1 MGGAIIVFSM
11 TATLMVLIAG
21 SVLLLALSVVVAYR
35 MGFREG
41 REQGL
46 SESYL
51 LYGSTRR
58 APENAELNSQ
68 GAKKSA
74 AVQ

>member
-1 MGGAIIVFSM
+1 M

-21 SVLLLALSVVVAYR
+21 SVLLLALSVLVAYR

-46 SESYL
+46 SESYK

-58 APENAELNSQ
+58 TSEIAGLNTQ
-68 GAKKSA
+68 GAKQG

>member
-1 MGGAIIVFSM
+1 M
-11 TATLMVLIAG
+11 TATFAVLIAG
-21 SVLLLALSVVVAYR
+21 SVLLLALSVVFAYR

-58 APENAELNSQ
+58 MSENGEINKQ
-68 GAKKSA
+68 GAEKSA
-74 AVQ
+74 AR